1 MRKKYWAFT
10 LLVALFLTGCGANPE
25 MSMLDISKNG
35 EITSYIVEDFSASYY
50 DAEELKADVMEAILD
65 VNGQLKQTA
74 IELTKYDLTE
84 GVMKATVE
92 YQNAKAYEAFNEEK
106 LYVGLLEEAVEEGY
120 QIDSDIENDN
130 YRIVIFSE
138 PVDVKVP
145 KKIVYTSEGLQLNG
159 KKTVTVTDKE
169 KEIYYIIYE

>member
-1 MRKKYWAFT
+1 M
-10 LLVALFLTGCGANPE
+10 
-25 MSMLDISKNG
+25 
-35 EITSYIVEDFSASYY
+35 
-50 DAEELKADVMEAILD
+50 
-65 VNGQLKQTA
+65 
-74 IELTKYDLTE
+74 
-84 GVMKATVE
+84 
-92 YQNAKAYEAFNEEK
+92 
-106 LYVGLLEEAVEEGY
+106 GLLEEAVAEGY
-120 QIDSDIENDN
+120 QIDSGIENDN